1 MTKEEFGSRIYSKN
15 QIKKMDK
22 KVKLLGVNTKYTATK
37 ILNIRLITSIILF
50 FVLLYILDFG
60 YLLAPIITIIYY
72 FSVVPLFIDRAI
84 SKRRRKLEKEALYF
98 FEILALSLD
107 AGRNIKVSLDIT
119 CKNVD
124 SEISDEFKK
133 VLSDVRFGKNLN
145 DALNDLKYR
154 IPSDTI
160 NNIILNIRQ
169 SNIFGNDI
177 VETVHSQ
184 IEYIREKRILETK
197 GEISKIPVKIS
208 IISVIFFIPIMLLL
222 LLVPV
227 LLKLLPELTGMVK

>member
-1 MTKEEFGSRIYSKN
+1 MTREDFGSKIYSSN

-22 KVKLLGVNTKYTATK
+22 KIKLLGINTKYTAIK
-37 ILNIRLITSIILF
+37 MLNIRLISSIILF

-60 YLLAPIITIIYY
+60 YLIAPIVTILYY
-72 FSVVPLFIDRAI
+72 FSFVPLFIDSAI

-107 AGRNIKVSLDIT
+107 AGRNIKVSLEVT

-160 NNIILNIRQ
+160 NNIVLNIRQ
-169 SNIFGNDI
+169 SNIFGNDV

-197 GEISKIPVKIS
+197 GEISKMPVKIS
-208 IISVIFFIPIMLLL
+208 IVSVLFFIPIMLLL
-222 LLVPV
+222 LLAPV
-227 LLKLLPELTGMVK
+227 LLKLWPELTGIIK